1 MDIHHGETIEKVVR
15 RNGHSITD
23 VAKLTKVNRRSVYNW
38 FNQPKLKPEIIY
50 KIGCVINHDFS
61 VELPQL
67 FTSEDFAKGFKEYAP
82 AMQEEQEADIE
93 IWKDKYIGL
102 MERYTALLA
111 ECNMDREIN
120 SLLNTVK

>member
-61 VELPQL
+61 VDWTDGTLYGV
-67 FTSEDFAKGFKEYAP
+67 TGR
-82 AMQEEQEADIE
+82 MQ
-93 IWKDKYIGL
+93 YG
-102 MERYTALLA
+102 
-111 ECNMDREIN
+111 
-120 SLLNTVK
+120 S

>member
-23 VAKLTKVNRRSVYNW
+23 VARLTKVNRRSVYNW

-61 VELPQL
+61 KELPML
-67 FTSEDFAKGFKEYAP
+67 FTPEDFERGFKAHSTVEVK
-82 AMQEEQEADIE
+82 QEQESD
-93 IWKDKYIGL
+93 IWKDKYIDL
-102 MERYTALLA
+102 MERYNALLA
-111 ECNMDREIN
+111 ESNMEREIN
-120 SLLNTVK
+120 ELLNPVK

>member
-61 VELPQL
+61 KELPML
-67 FTSEDFAKGFKEYAP
+67 FTSEDFAKGIKEHSP
-82 AMQEEQEADIE
+82 VEVRLEEEND
-93 IWKDKYIGL
+93 IWKDKYIDL
-102 MERYTALLA
+102 MERYNALLA
-111 ECNMDREIN
+111 ESSMERQIN
-120 SLLNTVK
+120 NILNP